1 MATISNN
8 EIKIKY
14 TLDTTDLANATQLFD
29 RLSAEDRQLLNDLKR
44 LQAQFQQTG
53 QAAGQAGQNISRG
66 NKAAAGSLTDLQ
78 NRVKD
83 LTNRLNNLNPTASN
97 YETILRRLQ
106 RAQANLNIAT
116 AQTNDRLNKSQKEFR
131 ALDSTI
137 GGLGKTILAVFSVQQ
152 FMAFGRSVLD
162 TTIKMEGLR
171 KAIEFTSKSA
181 IGGQAAFEFLK
192 KTSEEFGIPLEAAAE
207 GFRTLSAAAGRANI
221 SIMDQREMFTDLA
234 KAMSALSLTQQDAS
248 LIFFGFGQL
257 LSKNKVSAQELY
269 HQIGERL
276 PIAMEAAQIAAAK
289 ITGKLKVTS
298 AELIQLVEDG
308 KLLSSE
314 FAPEFTKALGEIAKS
329 GAYVNT
335 LGKDTQRL
343 SNAWEEFK
351 TTVGDSAALGA
362 FIRFLQSAVKYV
374 DGLAGA
380 MNYLGKTGFF
390 QEKSYREFKKFEKE
404 VLNTYDKTL
413 VLGGQRF
420 KELDD
425 INAQYQKSLT
435 DKTAGGDLLRLTL
448 EAQFN
453 EKRKKAAQD
462 VKNSILREE
471 QIIANS
477 KKELTKIGT
486 GDVLLG
492 LSREQKARKIKLQ
505 DDIALAKS
513 AKSAF
518 ESLYGTLPTLTKPTL
533 EVEDPEKAAKKRR
546 QAQED
551 AYRKELDRLEAQKKA
566 KEDILK
572 ATMEDDILRDIEI
585 AKNNEYWNN
594 QMYQVD
600 LKYSKMGIELAK
612 NNKVKRAAEVKL
624 DRATQVQLVK
634 DANEKADKI
643 ERDYIAKAEEAI
655 QDAARK
661 RQQALQTEQE
671 KELAQTEDFYD
682 DQLKALEDKF
692 KEAYEIAKADKLKQK
707 QLQDNFNAEEKKL
720 DEARQLEI
728 QSIIRKFREQ
738 EQIDASRNAN
748 DVAAIYIQA
757 AGLRNANLAKSEQQR
772 LDIQDE
778 TNKALI
784 SNEIDKNTKEMN
796 LLSQNLG
803 EYATKSVSE
812 KKDLNDK
819 LIAQNVL
826 LNEQLTEVD
835 RAGEQRRYEVKLEK
849 LNLTLQLAQT
859 ISDGINSI
867 VQQQYAN
874 ELTLL
879 EKKYDQDIRLAGD
892 NEQKK
897 AQLEQDLQAKQKEIK
912 IKQFNADKM
921 AAMARIIFESAAQIA
936 ANALNPVT
944 LPYIIAIQAAQ
955 LALVAAQPVPEFA
968 EGTKGRKFKGGRA
981 MVGERGTEKI
991 ITESGKVYYT
1001 PDTATLMDLP
1011 KGSQVIPNHALT
1023 QRELFWAN
1031 AINDGRPINPGGG
1044 IENKLDRI
1052 GGILESLPV
1061 HQINMDERGF
1071 EKFVRTP
1078 RRTTKILNNRFPV
1091 TH

>member
-44 LQAQFQQTG
+44 LQTQFQQTG
-53 QAAGQAGQNISRG
+53 QTGGQAGQNISRG

-83 LTNRLNNLNPTASN
+83 LTTRLNNLNPAASN

-116 AQTNDRLNKSQKEFR
+116 AQVNDKLNKSQKEFR

-137 GGLGKTILAVFSVQQ
+137 GGLGRTILAVFSVQQ

-192 KTSEEFGIPLEAAAE
+192 RTSEKFGIPLEAAAE
-207 GFRTLSAAAGRANI
+207 GYRTLSAAAGRANI

-234 KAMSALSLTQQDAS
+234 SAMSALSLTQQDAS

-314 FAPEFTKALGEIAKS
+314 FAPEFTKALGQIAKS
-329 GAYVNT
+329 GAYVDT

-351 TTVGDSAALGA
+351 TTIGDSEVLGG
-362 FIRFLQSAVKYV
+362 FINFLKGAIKYV
-374 DGLAGA
+374 DDLAGA

-413 VLGGQRF
+413 AVGGQRF
-420 KELDD
+420 KELDN

-462 VKNSILREE
+462 IKNSILKEE

-505 DDIALAKS
+505 DDIALAQS

-518 ESLYGTLPTLTKPTL
+518 ESLYGTLPTLTKPTV
-533 EVEDPEKAAKKRR
+533 ESEDPEKAAKKRR

-572 ATMEDDILRDIEI
+572 ATMEDNILLDIEL
-585 AKNNEYWNN
+585 AKNNEYWN
-594 QMYQVD
+594 
-600 LKYSKMGIELAK
+600 SKMYSVDVKYAKMGLELAK

-624 DRATQVQLVK
+624 DKATQVQLVEE
-634 DANEKADKI
+634 ANQKALEKEK
-643 ERDYIAKAEEAI
+643 EYIAKAEEVL

-661 RQQALQTEQE
+661 RQRDLQTDEE
-671 KELAQTEDFYD
+671 NELAQTQDFYD
-682 DQLKALEDKF
+682 DQIAALTNKF
-692 KEAYEIAKADKLKQK
+692 KEAYDIAMADKNK
-707 QLQDNFNAEEKKL
+707 QLELEKNYNAEVIRLRNGLKAEL
-720 DEARQLEI
+720 T
-728 QSIIRKFREQ
+728 SIDQKYKEQ
-738 EQIDASRNAN
+738 EKINSERNAS
-748 DVAAIYIQA
+748 DVADIYIQA
-757 AGLRNANLAKSEQQR
+757 AGLRNANLAKSEQEK

-784 SNEIDKNTKEMN
+784 SNEIGKNTKEMD
-796 LLSQNLG
+796 LLAQNLG
-803 EYATKSVSE
+803 EYKTMSLSE

-826 LNEQLTEVD
+826 LNEQLTEID
-835 RAGEQRRYEVKLEK
+835 KAAELRRYEIKVEK
-849 LNLTLQLAQT
+849 LQLTMQLAQT

-879 EKKYDQDIRLAGD
+879 QKKYDQDIRLAGD

-897 AQLEQDLQAKQKEIK
+897 AQLQQDLEAKQKEIK

-921 AAMARIIFESAAQIA
+921 AAIARIIFESASQIA

-955 LALVAAQPVPEFA
+955 LAAVAAQPVPEFA

-1001 PDTATLMDLP
+1001 PPTATLMDLP

-1044 IENKLDRI
+1044 IENKLDKI

-1078 RRTTKILNNRFPV
+1078 RRTTKILNNRFPGV
-1091 TH
+1091 N

>member
-44 LQAQFQQTG
+44 LQAQLNATG
-53 QAAGQAGQNISRG
+53 QAGQQAGQNISQGVNNARSSVSSFT
-66 NKAAAGSLTDLQ
+66 NSLGGLQ
-78 NRVKD
+78 SLIVG
-83 LTNRLNNLNPTASN
+83 AFS
-97 YETILRRLQ
+97 
-106 RAQANLNIAT
+106 AQAIY
-116 AQTNDRLNKSQKEFR
+116 QF
-131 ALDSTI
+131 
-137 GGLGKTILAVFSVQQ
+137 GK
-152 FMAFGRSVLD
+152 SVLD
-162 TTIKMEGLR
+162 TTIKMQGLF

-181 IGGQAAFEFLK
+181 EVGALNIRFLK
-192 KTSEEFGIPLEAAAE
+192 KVSEELGLPLEAAAE
-207 GFRTLSAAAGRANI
+207 GFRSFSAAAGRSGYTVAQ
-221 SIMDQREMFTDLA
+221 QREMFLGLSE
-234 KAMSALSLTQQDAS
+234 AMAALQLDAQSAA
-248 LIFFGFGQL
+248 LIFFGFGQVM
-257 LSKNKVSAQELY
+257 SKNKVSAQEIY

-276 PIAMEAAQIAAAK
+276 PIGMEAAQIAVGRLQDKMKAS
-289 ITGKLKVTS
+289 G
-298 AELIQLVEDG
+298 AEFDEMLRKGELM
-308 KLLSSE
+308 SSE
-314 FAPEFTKALGEIAKS
+314 FAPEFTKALGELGKS
-329 GAYVNT
+329 GAYIET
-335 LGKDTQRL
+335 LGKDVTRL
-343 SNAWEEFK
+343 QNAWEELKLSLGNSVVLSNIIEALKEVVDGVQEAIDVTTYYASLKWWNTGKTLDGYREYQNELMDVYDGILEGTKVSFEELEKIQKEYNK
-351 TTVGDSAALGA
+351 TTKDES
-362 FIRFLQSAVKYV
+362 
-374 DGLAGA
+374 
-380 MNYLGKTGFF
+380 
-390 QEKSYREFKKFEKE
+390 KE
-404 VLNTYDKTL
+404 
-413 VLGGQRF
+413 
-420 KELDD
+420 
-425 INAQYQKSLT
+425 SL
-435 DKTAGGDLLRLTL
+435 
-448 EAQFN
+448 
-453 EKRKKAAQD
+453 EKRKQLEAEYNTERVNVLKEYEGEVRAAEYKLKKAQESGD
-462 VKNSILREE
+462 
-471 QIIANS
+471 
-477 KKELTKIGT
+477 KELIERAKNRLNAFRQVIKQGIPELRAFTP
-486 GDVLLG
+486 DP
-492 LSREQKARKIKLQ
+492 EDEAKARKKRQ
-505 DDIALAKS
+505 QAL
-513 AKSAF
+513 
-518 ESLYGTLPTLTKPTL
+518 
-533 EVEDPEKAAKKRR
+533 
-546 QAQED
+546 ED
-551 AYRKELDRLEAQKKA
+551 AYRKELARLEAQQKA
-566 KEDILK
+566 KSDIIK
-572 ATMEDDILRDIEI
+572 SEMEDNILRDIQL

-594 QMYQVD
+594 LMYQVD

-634 DANEKADKI
+634 EANEKAEKI
-643 ERDYIAKAEEAI
+643 EKDYIAKAEEAI

-682 DQLKALEDKF
+682 DQLKALEEKF
-692 KEAYEIAKADKLKQK
+692 KEAYKIAMADHNK
-707 QLQDNFNAEEKKL
+707 QLELQKNFDAESIKLENARNQERALINKKY
-720 DEARQLEI
+720 
-728 QSIIRKFREQ
+728 KEQ
-738 EQIDASRNAN
+738 EQIDSSRNAN

-784 SNEIDKNTKEMN
+784 NNEIDKNTKEMN

-803 EYATKSVSE
+803 EYATMSLSE

-835 RAGEQRRYEVKLEK
+835 RAAEQRRYEIKLEK
-849 LNLTLQLAQT
+849 LNLTLQLTQT
-859 ISDGINSI
+859 ITDGINSI

-879 EKKYDQDIRLAGD
+879 DKKYDQEMRLAGD

-897 AQLEQDLQAKQKEIK
+897 AQLQQDLEAKQKEIK

-921 AAMARIIFESAAQIA
+921 AAIARIIFESASQIA

-955 LALVAAQPVPEFA
+955 LAAVAAQPVPEFA

-1023 QRELFWAN
+1023 QSELFWAN

-1044 IENKLDRI
+1044 IENKLDKI
-1052 GGILESLPV
+1052 GGILESLPI
-1061 HQINMDERGF
+1061 HQINMNEKGF
-1071 EKFVRTP
+1071 EKFIRTP
-1078 RRTTKILNNRFPV
+1078 RRTTKILNNRFP
-1091 TH
+1091 TLIR